1 MSQAKLVDF
10 AGRLSELAEDHR
22 RILDAV
28 NRSQQV
34 AAYYQEDASKWRAA
48 VALLKGELI
57 RQHQAQLYRSNEG
70 KFAVLRRQVYEHFR
84 DVVFQNWDPAQ
95 APDGIYYHD
104 AFLLAQKETWGARMN
119 EATYRRRWNE
129 LADKRVTNPPLLEW
143 EKPGYYVFAQLEGST
158 Q

>member
-28 NRSQQV
+28 DRSRST
-34 AAYYQEDASKWRAA
+34 AAYYQADATKQREALR
-48 VALLKGELI
+48 LLKGELI
-57 RQHQAQLYRSNEG
+57 RQHQGQIYRSNEG
-70 KFAVLRRQVYEHFR
+70 KFAALRRQIYEHFC
-84 DVVFQNWDPAQ
+84 DVVFPNWDPAQ

-104 AFLLAQKETWGARMN
+104 AFLLAQKEAWGARMN

-143 EKPGYYVFAQLEGST
+143 KKPGYYVLAQLEGSR
-158 Q
+158 